1 MLGGKLGNPRPDLG
15 EIMIRAFFI
24 IAFAATALL
33 VPSEGSTKNAL
44 TADTLMGRWCGDV
57 SAYTFTRDK
66 LTVTF
71 FDGRAQ
77 SILRIKAIEIHND
90 VLTVVWDPRDGDKTD
105 FAEFAGK
112 SMVQPPTTGGDV
124 KNRAPGP
131 RRVFHRC

>member
-1 MLGGKLGNPRPDLG
+1 
-15 EIMIRAFFI
+15 MIRAFFI

-33 VPSEGSTKNAL
+33 VASEGRTKNAL
-44 TADTLMGRWCGDV
+44 TADTLMGRWCGDI

-71 FDGRAQ
+71 FDRRPQ
-77 SILRIKAIEIHND
+77 SILRIKAFEIHND
-90 VLTVVWDPRDGDKTD
+90 ILTVVWDPRDGDKTD
-105 FAEFAGK
+105 FAEFTKTG
-112 SMVQPPTTGGDV
+112 MVQPPTTGGDI

>member
-1 MLGGKLGNPRPDLG
+1 
-15 EIMIRAFFI
+15 MIRAFFI

-33 VPSEGSTKNAL
+33 VPSEGRTKDAP
-44 TADTLMGRWCGDV
+44 TADTLMGRWCGDI

-77 SILRIKAIEIHND
+77 SILRIKAFEIHND
-90 VLTVVWDPRDGDKTD
+90 ILTVVWDPRDGNATNFTEFTD
-105 FAEFAGK
+105 T
-112 SMVQPPTTGGDV
+112 SMVQPPTTGGDI
-124 KNRAPGP
+124 KNRKPGP